1 MVKTLIRRL
10 VLVTTT
16 PSLVYMR
23 PPFFNQATS
32 RVFVISIPSLV
43 IRRPTPHLGS
53 GAVVQYNSK
62 GISPLFTVQ
71 VAETISFILIISEP
85 KSKDYLRDISGVG
98 LPPATHLKNTL
109 GPGSIVSSGNVWR
122 ITGGSKRPPNFNSAL
137 ASADS

>member
-1 MVKTLIRRL
+1 
-10 VLVTTT
+10 
-16 PSLVYMR
+16 MR
-23 PPFFNQATS
+23 CV
-32 RVFVISIPSLV
+32 VFVISIPSLV

-62 GISPLFTVQ
+62 GISPLLTVQ

-85 KSKDYLRDISGVG
+85 KSKDISGVG